1 MWAPAPR
8 RPRRVTRAG
17 ALADEWAAPASRG
30 PARVMGSR
38 RGAGRGTS
46 PQGSTIWPQPR
57 ARPLCPCGAW
67 PSRLAVATQAK
78 DAPGP
83 STRLAW
89 AQRRGRCSLRD
100 QSGAGARGTSLR
112 GRRGRGAGR
121 RSLGAEPQ
129 LCILITG
136 NHRWLAAPPAVGG
149 RRTSTR
155 LSFSSSHHPRSYLL
169 PLPERRGPQ
178 RARAPVSCCTWG
190 HRGPGSRR
198 TLPRTGHGAGR
209 AAAGVGLSW
218 FEPSPGHRP
227 ARDLELIP

>member
-67 PSRLAVATQAK
+67 PSRLAVATQAE

-100 QSGAGARGTSLR
+100 RSGAGAQGTSLR

-149 RRTSTR
+149 RRTEHPAFILFLPPPAQLPAPAAGEEGSPASTR
-155 LSFSSSHHPRSYLL
+155 PGLLLHMGAPRPGQPPDSSPH
-169 PLPERRGPQ
+169 
-178 RARAPVSCCTWG
+178 RARG
-190 HRGPGSRR
+190 GKGRYGSR
-198 TLPRTGHGAGR
+198 P
-209 AAAGVGLSW
+209 
-218 FEPSPGHRP
+218 
-227 ARDLELIP
+227 ELV

>member
-1 MWAPAPR
+1 MPWLTSGRHPPLVGQPGSWGAAEVPDAGRHPRAARSGPSPVRNLCVHAGLGRPDSPWPR
-8 RPRRVTRAG
+8 RPRTHPVRPPDLLGPNGEAG
-17 ALADEWAAPASRG
+17 AH
-30 PARVMGSR
+30 
-38 RGAGRGTS
+38 
-46 PQGSTIWPQPR
+46 
-57 ARPLCPCGAW
+57 C
-67 PSRLAVATQAK
+67 AT
-78 DAPGP
+78 
-83 STRLAW
+83 R
-89 AQRRGRCSLRD
+89 
-100 QSGAGARGTSLR
+100 SGAGARGTSLR
-112 GRRGRGAGR
+112 GRRGCGAGR